1 MLAAVAD
8 AAASLLLAVLLML
21 QGADR
26 PAAATALHSSQA
38 AAISATTWQRPAHL
52 AAVVALPQHL
62 ARHCC

>member
-1 MLAAVAD
+1 VLAAVAD
-8 AAASLLLAVLLML
+8 TAASLLLAVLLMFE
-21 QGADR
+21 GADR

-38 AAISATTWQRPAHL
+38 AAIIAAIRQRPAHL